1 MAALSKSI
9 PHSCYEIGHTWHPKC
24 SWAVLHVTQSALAE
38 SLRIYGTLYLVGVCV
53 CVRVHA
59 CVCMRGCPARGGPG
73 PRGQGQEGCQRG
85 GSLAL
90 FLGGYQG
97 EGGSLACGGRGL

>member
-53 CVRVHA
+53 CM
-59 CVCMRGCPARGGPG
+59 CGSPAQGGSG
-73 PRGQGQEGCQRG
+73 LRLQGQEGYQRE

-90 FLGGYQG
+90 VLVGY
-97 EGGSLACGGRGL
+97 